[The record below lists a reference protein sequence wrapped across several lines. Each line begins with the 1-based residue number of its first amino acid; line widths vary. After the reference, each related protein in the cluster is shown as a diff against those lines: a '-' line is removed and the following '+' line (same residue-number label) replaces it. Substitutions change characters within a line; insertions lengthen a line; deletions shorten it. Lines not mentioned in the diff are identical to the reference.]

1 MSNIKFTQYQKFDNN
16 KDIKILDYA
25 EIIKFYNRFEKSTR
39 FKERIL
45 NHEFDLV
52 KLIAYINDKFK
63 NYIFNNSSLIYSLNI
78 EFLETVN
85 MLILTETVKFKF
97 NIYIIE
103 HIFY

>member
-1 MSNIKFTQYQKFDNN
+1 M
-16 KDIKILDYA
+16 
-25 EIIKFYNRFEKSTR
+25 KFYNKFEKSTR

-52 KLIAYINDKFK
+52 KLITYINDKFK
-63 NYIFNNSSLIYSLNI
+63 NYNFNNSSLIYNLDI
-78 EFLETVN
+78 EIIETVN

-103 HIFY
+103 HVFY

>member
-1 MSNIKFTQYQKFDNN
+1 MVNIKFTQYQKFNNN

-39 FKERIL
+39 FKECIL

-78 EFLETVN
+78 EFLVN